1 MRIAICDDEQ
11 ILRKQLESFI
21 HEKNPD
27 AAVSTFE
34 TGEALLQA
42 AMQMSFDLIL
52 LDIGLPGMDG
62 VEVAKRIRKD
72 HNGTIIVFITADDS
86 RVFEA
91 FDVSALHYL
100 RKPIDQN
107 KLQQVYERAMQII
120 RDRETASD
128 KQEEEILIKSGDQH
142 IRLARKDIL
151 CIESKGRKLLIMD
164 RSGKYE
170 IYGVLGKWEDRLGD
184 GFYRCHR
191 SYLVG
196 LRHVKSYDSESILLR
211 GGIRVFLSRDRYANF
226 VKVYMHFLQGQ
237 KERHV

>member
-27 AAVSTFE
+27 TAVSAFE

-42 AMQMSFDLIL
+42 SMQKSFDLIL

-62 VEVAKRIRKD
+62 VETAKRIRKD
-72 HNGTIIVFITADDS
+72 YDGTIIVFITADDS

-100 RKPIDQN
+100 RKPIDPE
-107 KLQQVYERAMQII
+107 KLEQVYERAMQII
-120 RDRETASD
+120 CGRKPASD
-128 KQEEEILIKSGDQH
+128 KREEEILIKAGDQH
-142 IRLARKDIL
+142 IRLERKDIL

-170 IYGVLGKWEDRLGD
+170 IYGVLGKWEELLGD

-211 GGIRVFLSRDRYANF
+211 GGIRVFLSRDRYADF
-226 VKVYMHFLQGQ
+226 VKVYMRFLQAQ
-237 KERHV
+237 KEQHV